1 MRAISKSRERNMFGI
16 SSETKKPPCGKAWRL
31 VVKIKALISLGS
43 FTDC

>member
-1 MRAISKSRERNMFGI
+1 VSKQ
-16 SSETKKPPCGKAWRL
+16 PPCGKAWRL